1 LRAAVPLRAALP
13 FLAAVPLRA
22 APAFLTAVPPLAALA
37 WAAIRAFRARL
48 DFEAVI
54 PSFASGDFTA
64 VPGVL
69 RAALGAQRDRHLTPD
84 CTPPVPARILRASS
98 GFTDRFPGT

>member
-1 LRAAVPLRAALP
+1 VPFRLALP

-37 WAAIRAFRARL
+37 WVRARAFRARL

-54 PSFASGDFTA
+54 PSFASGD
-64 VPGVL
+64 L
-69 RAALGAQRDRHLTPD
+69 RAGA
-84 CTPPVPARILRASS
+84 ARPWVLNA
-98 GFTDRFPGT
+98 TGT